1 MDIGK
6 GIETVIIEPVKPPV
20 PVEEPAP
27 EPNEPVRA

>member
-6 GIETVIIEPVKPPV
+6 EIETVIIEPAKPPV

-27 EPNEPVRA
+27 EPNEPVSA